1 MTAQRCRL
9 GSAPVLFQAQSG
21 RLGWHN
27 WPNVKGPS
35 LGSGACPCQQGQECS
50 EGPAHTL
57 WQGGQQGPPSSQPE
71 EHDAHSQ
78 QGGQARAAP
87 RHWDSQVLP
96 QTTSP
101 GAGFLGGLAPPPHYL
116 LSFPREARGRD
127 QPGSCLRCWLGW
139 WGMWAKG
146 PPKSRA
152 GAKELGEL
160 WASLPPHSTP
170 QREPPWGPLCQGAE
184 NRPPLSSARGQAQP
198 TWLSTHPPGGRGRG
212 GTREGAGPLLGPPGQ
227 DKFSAGL
234 RACGTGSAPA
244 VAAPCNLTLGSPGQP
259 ATKKLKPR

>member
-1 MTAQRCRL
+1 MAQHTLFGKEASRVPLPPSQRNMTPIPSKEAKHGLPHVTGTPKFFPRL
-9 GSAPVLFQAQSG
+9 PP
-21 RLGWHN
+21 W
-27 WPNVKGPS
+27 
-35 LGSGACPCQQGQECS
+35 
-50 EGPAHTL
+50 GPASWVVWHL
-57 WQGGQQGPPSSQPE
+57 
-71 EHDAHSQ
+71 
-78 QGGQARAAP
+78 
-87 RHWDSQVLP
+87 
-96 QTTSP
+96 
-101 GAGFLGGLAPPPHYL
+101 PPHYL

-170 QREPPWGPLCQGAE
+170 QREPPWGLLCQGAE

-198 TWLSTHPPGGRGRG
+198 TWLSTHPPGGRGKG